1 MTVVAIS
8 QLPLRRRELDTEIPN
23 SIITTFYMSTS
34 SFKTVT
40 SLFSQPTPGV
50 PFNRS
55 CAAAICSWLGGLQ
68 RSCWDHLRYHHHQ
81 LLVCCFLSVSAFFF
95 FSIFSNLQ
103 PGWANSA
110 METMEMFAFCPC
122 FIDSESAD
130 CEASPNPRHSSK
142 RTSAASSRAQ
152 QLLALWAMVMR

>member
-1 MTVVAIS
+1 MTAVAIS

-23 SIITTFYMSTS
+23 SIITTFYVSTS

-40 SLFSQPTPGV
+40 SLFLQPTPGV

-55 CAAAICSWLGGLQ
+55 CAAAICSWLGGCRVLVEII
-68 RSCWDHLRYHHHQ
+68 SDTIITNCW
-81 LLVCCFLSVSAFFF
+81 SAFCLFPSSF
-95 FSIFSNLQ
+95 FSNLQ

-130 CEASPNPRHSSK
+130 CEASPNTRHSSK

>member
-1 MTVVAIS
+1 MTAVAIS

-23 SIITTFYMSTS
+23 SITTTSRPFMWAPVLSKLSHRCFCNPHQECRSTDHVLQPSAPDWGAAGFLLRS
-34 SFKTVT
+34 SLIP
-40 SLFSQPTPGV
+40 SSPT
-50 PFNRS
+50 
-55 CAAAICSWLGGLQ
+55 AGL
-68 RSCWDHLRYHHHQ
+68 
-81 LLVCCFLSVSAFFF
+81 LSVCFRLLF
-95 FSIFSNLQ
+95 FSNLQ

-122 FIDSESAD
+122 FIDSESTD
-130 CEASPNPRHSSK
+130 CEASPNTRHSSK